1 MKVLIRLLK
10 NDFTRIF
17 RINQMRYGNPSQ
29 RSKAISLYILIFA
42 VVIGI
47 IIYWMN
53 SLHTVFSYAWTI
65 EEVIAYFFGPML
77 KVSVVLNLFI
87 GIFGAADFFYLTK
100 MLKQSSR
107 CQFQC
112 YTFHFLNSLFSI
124 FSNCFLTAS
133 CCSRWCICTV

>member
-1 MKVLIRLLK
+1 
-10 NDFTRIF
+10 
-17 RINQMRYGNPSQ
+17 MRYGNPSQ

-87 GIFGAADFFYLTK
+87 GIFWGSGLLLSDKNVEAKLALPIP
-100 MLKQSSR
+100 MLYISLSKLSILYILQL
-107 CQFQC
+107 
-112 YTFHFLNSLFSI
+112 FLNSFLLFFKKHTREGHSV
-124 FSNCFLTAS
+124 S
-133 CCSRWCICTV
+133 

>member
-65 EEVIAYFFGPML
+65 EEVRSPDYEY
-77 KVSVVLNLFI
+77 SHERRI
-87 GIFGAADFFYLTK
+87 GKAA
-100 MLKQSSR
+100 
-107 CQFQC
+107 
-112 YTFHFLNSLFSI
+112 
-124 FSNCFLTAS
+124 
-133 CCSRWCICTV
+133 